1 MSERLIDVGEDV
13 VDVLDADAESDESDE
28 LGGDASG

>member
-13 VDVLDADAESDESDE
+13 VDVLDADAESDE